1 MAVFDATALIHL
13 LEPDA
18 RAVVDPRTNQPVS
31 YASARI
37 NYLVQMFGQSR
48 EKVVIPTPALSE
60 VLVHAD
66 QAAEEYL
73 SVFHNSASFRVV
85 PFDERAAIE
94 LAAITRAASGSGD
107 LRAGADI
114 TRATLKF
121 DRQIIAIARIEREKT
136 IYSDDAGMRR
146 IGAALGVTVIP
157 TYDLPSPPAQ
167 QARLPFET
175 PATDDDAR
183 GA

>member
-1 MAVFDATALIHL
+1 ML
-13 LEPDA
+13 
-18 RAVVDPRTNQPVS
+18 
-31 YASARI
+31 
-37 NYLVQMFGQSR
+37 GQSR

-73 SVFHNSASFRVV
+73 DVFHKSASFRVV

-94 LAAITRAASGSGD
+94 LAAITREAIGGGD

-121 DRQIIAIARIEREKT
+121 DRQIIAIARVERETT
-136 IYSDDAGMRR
+136 IYSDDAGMRS
-146 IGAALGVTVIP
+146 IGDALGVNVIP
-157 TYDLPSPPAQ
+157 TYDLPTPPAQ
-167 QARLPFET
+167 QTRLPFET
-175 PATDDDAR
+175 PAPDDDCR